1 MDNTTKTGPTDS
13 KRPNPKEYYEVRHG
27 WGKFGWTADRL
38 KAAMKVAVMALGMW
52 KKK

>member
-1 MDNTTKTGPTDS
+1 MKCDI
-13 KRPNPKEYYEVRHG
+13 V
-27 WGKFGWTADRL
+27 GKVGWTAGRL